1 MARPTDKQNGS
12 DGPLLQQAIP
22 LLIDWYSRHKKSMP
36 WREDP
41 TPYHV
46 WISEIMLQQ
55 TRIEAAIPY
64 YLRFIRELPDIPAL
78 AAVEEERLLK
88 LWEGLGY
95 YSRARNLKKA
105 ALLLTERYG
114 GALPRTPEELQKL
127 PGIGAYT
134 AGAIASIAFGERTPA
149 VDGNVMRVYARL
161 CAMEE
166 DVMKENTRRAVTA
179 SLAEV
184 YPAGREAGLLTEAL
198 MELGEV
204 VCIPNGAPLCDRC
217 PVAEICRARRAGK
230 QEELP
235 LRSPPKA
242 RRIEERTILLLEQDG
257 AYAVR
262 RRPDHGLLAGLWEFP
277 ALEGYARE
285 EEIFDY
291 AVKQGCCPEAL
302 KAGPEALHVFTHVE
316 WHMKGT
322 FLTCRSRSPLFE
334 WKTPLQILADCPMP
348 KAFHVYLNA
357 IKKR

>member
-1 MARPTDKQNGS
+1 MARPTEKKIGS
-12 DGPLLQQAIP
+12 DGPLLQKAIP
-22 LLIDWYSRHKKSMP
+22 LLIDWYRRHKKSMP

-134 AGAIASIAFGERTPA
+134 AGAIASIAFGERAPA

-184 YPAGREAGLLTEAL
+184 YPVGTEAGLLTEAL

-217 PVAEICRARRAGK
+217 PVAEICRARQAGK

-277 ALEGYARE
+277 ALEGYAHE

-291 AVKQGCCPEAL
+291 AARQGCCPGAL
-302 KAGPEALHVFTHVE
+302 EPGPDALHVFTHVE
-316 WHMKGT
+316 WHMKGV
-322 FLTCRSRSPLFE
+322 FLACRSRAPLFQ
-334 WKTPLQILADCPMP
+334 WKTPAQLLADCPMP